1 MISTIDITKTYTSD
15 ARTLA
20 ALDHIS
26 VKIGRGDFVVI
37 MGRSGAGKST
47 LLGVMGGLLR
57 PSSGKVLFRG
67 QALWSLDERTRARV
81 RAEEI
86 GFVFQN
92 ASVIRSLTVIENV
105 TLPRMF
111 SNKLGSATELKRAA
125 DLLDVMELGH
135 LTYTYTEKLSGG
147 EKRRVAIASALMN
160 NPSIVLADEPTGDL
174 DIETESQIMD
184 HFVYLHRKGT
194 TIIIVTHNPGL
205 ASYANRV
212 FQMECGNICEVASH
226 IESLGAN
233 ASSSVHFTQN
243 CIKTPKSNIQ

>member
-57 PSSGKVLFRG
+57 PSSGEVLFRG
-67 QALWSLDERTRARV
+67 QTLWSLDERTSARV

-92 ASVIRSLTVIENV
+92 ASVIRSLTVI
-105 TLPRMF
+105 
-111 SNKLGSATELKRAA
+111 
-125 DLLDVMELGH
+125 
-135 LTYTYTEKLSGG
+135 
-147 EKRRVAIASALMN
+147 AL
-160 NPSIVLADEPTGDL
+160 VKD
-174 DIETESQIMD
+174 
-184 HFVYLHRKGT
+184 R
-194 TIIIVTHNPGL
+194 
-205 ASYANRV
+205 
-212 FQMECGNICEVASH
+212 
-226 IESLGAN
+226 
-233 ASSSVHFTQN
+233 
-243 CIKTPKSNIQ
+243 